1 MEVEKEER
9 EEAYKMEDEP
19 ENNIN
24 LSYERNGTGTPLV
37 LIHGFPLD
45 LSIWDNVAPLLEND
59 FDVIVPDLRGFGE
72 SSTVDE
78 PYAMLDFANDIAS
91 LLDFLGVEK
100 AAFAGH
106 SMGGYVALAFAKEYP
121 DRVSG
126 LALVSS
132 QAAADAPERKAGR
145 YKTAKNVLEKGVD
158 VVAEAMTP
166 KLSANE
172 KVQEFTNLLMKAQS
186 SAGVIGALK
195 AMAEREDFTP
205 VISQFAFPVV
215 LIHGDADA
223 LIPIDR
229 AKEIKSILPTAQ
241 LIKLKKAGHMPMME
255 FPKETAE
262 ALKKLK

>member
-1 MEVEKEER
+1 MENQ
-9 EEAYKMEDEP
+9 P
-19 ENNIN
+19 EHNID
-24 LSYERNGTGTPLV
+24 LSYDRSGAGTPLV

-45 LSIWDNVAPLLEND
+45 LSIWDAVVPLLEND
-59 FDVIVPDLRGFGE
+59 FDLIVPDLRGFGE
-72 SSTVDE
+72 SSTVDT
-78 PYAMLDFANDIAS
+78 PYTMLDFANDIAG

-100 AAFAGH
+100 AAFVGH

-121 DRVSG
+121 DRVIG

-145 YKTAKNVLEKGVD
+145 YKTAKDVLEKGVD
-158 VVAEAMTP
+158 VVADAMTP

-172 KVQEFTNLLMKAQS
+172 KVREFANLLMKAQS
-186 SAGVIGALK
+186 PAGVIGALK
-195 AMAEREDFTP
+195 AMAEREDFMP
-205 VISQFAFPVV
+205 VISQFTFPVA

-223 LIPIDR
+223 LIPLDR
-229 AKEIKSILPTAQ
+229 AKEIKSALPSAQ
-241 LIKLKKAGHMPMME
+241 LVKLKKAGHMPMME

>member
-1 MEVEKEER
+1 MENI
-9 EEAYKMEDEP
+9 P
-19 ENNIN
+19 ENNIA

-45 LSIWDNVAPLLEND
+45 LSIWDGVVPLLEND

-72 SSTVDE
+72 SSTVDT
-78 PYAMLDFANDIAS
+78 PYAMLDFAKDIAG

-121 DRVSG
+121 NRVSG

-145 YKTAKNVLEKGVD
+145 YKTARDVAEKGVGI
-158 VVAEAMTP
+158 VADAMTP
-166 KLSANE
+166 KLSTNE
-172 KVQEFTNLLMKAQS
+172 KVQEFTNILMKAQS
-186 SAGVIGALK
+186 QAGVIGALK

-205 VISQFAFPVV
+205 VLSQFQFLTL

-229 AKEIKSILPTAQ
+229 AKEIKSALPSAQ
-241 LIKLKKAGHMPMME
+241 LVKLKKAGHMPMME